1 MDEIAIIVTAL
12 ATDSELIRLLGSE
25 KKIIQ
30 GNLSKKP
37 SCDPSFILISTKE
50 GIPLIESDEGIVVEK
65 SICTIEIIA
74 EEKLEEIKS
83 RIKKL
88 MEGLMF
94 RGEMI
99 KKIPSERPEWKCL
112 EMSFAR
118 ARLLQ

>member
-1 MDEIAIIVTAL
+1 MIEGALIATAL
-12 ATDSELIRLLGSE
+12 VTDSELIRLLGSE

-37 SCDPSFILISTKE
+37 SWDPPFILISTKE

-74 EEKLEEIKS
+74 EEKLEEIKA

-88 MEGLMF
+88 MEGLML

-99 KKIPSERPEWKCL
+99 KKIPSERPEWK
-112 EMSFAR
+112 
-118 ARLLQ
+118 